1 MPEPLPIV
9 GQYAMDA
16 YYTNYRS
23 QSEFFELSDFIFH
36 CGATLSDIIQKE
48 YKTKYAELRANKS
61 DDVVGFPA
69 DWLLEQV
76 VEVKEKDGEM
86 YAELINPVMA
96 FSYDNQVVGVQE
108 VVSMQPKGVRLE
120 RATVAEKW
128 QLEYGPTCERIF
140 WYIKGTTVCL
150 VRKSLCSVKKISV
163 LYIPAISESMLVPD
177 GVIKQVIDQTVATIK
192 ELEKGLVVKKSLDG
206 NDNKVMQLEANTI
219 SGQ

>member
-1 MPEPLPIV
+1 MPEALPIV

-36 CGATLSDIIQKE
+36 CGATLSDIFQKE

-69 DWLLEQV
+69 DWLLEQILDV
-76 VEVKEKDGEM
+76 QEKGGEM
-86 YAELINPVMA
+86 YAELLQPVMA

-108 VVSMQPKGVRLE
+108 VSAVQPYDTILE

-128 QLEYGPTCERIF
+128 QLPYTPICGRIF
-140 WYIKGTTVCL
+140 WYIKGTKVCL
-150 VRKSLCSVKKISV
+150 VKKSLCSVSKISV

-206 NDNKVMQLEANTI
+206 NDNKVMQLETNTL
-219 SGQ
+219 GVK